1 SISRPKH
8 SRNTMGQINYRH
20 DHGIAVIEIEN
31 EGRLNAFTRA
41 MRAEISTL
49 LARANDDPRATAA
62 VITGRGDAFCAGQD
76 LNEAQGWTDETPWVE
91 EFEDFFRAL
100 LRFQKPLIA
109 AVNGVAAGGGFQMA
123 LMCDSR
129 IGHPGTRMGQPE
141 VKRGLASVT
150 GTWLLQ
156 RSVGDM
162 RARELALSGRL
173 MDAEELK
180 QLGILNAIVP
190 EGEVMR
196 AAFAACAQF
205 AQSPPDS
212 YARTKTWL
220 YENLSAEM
228 STVIRDAAVLHRKG
242 FASGVSQAGATHFLR
257 PNQS

>member
-1 SISRPKH
+1 
-8 SRNTMGQINYRH
+8 MGQINHRH
-20 DHGIAVIEIEN
+20 DHGIAIIEIEN

-41 MRAEISTL
+41 MRGEIGVL
-49 LARANDDPRATAA
+49 LGRANDDPRVTAA

-76 LNEAQGWTDETPWVE
+76 LNEAQGWNDETPWVE

-100 LRFQKPLIA
+100 LRFKKPLVA
-109 AVNGVAAGGGFQMA
+109 AVNGIAAGGGFQMA
-123 LMCDSR
+123 LLCDSR

-162 RARELALSGRL
+162 RARELALSGR
-173 MDAEELK
+173 MIEAEELK

-190 EGEVMR
+190 QSELM
-196 AAFAACAQF
+196 AAAITACEQF
-205 AQSPPDS
+205 AESPADS

-220 YENLSAEM
+220 YESLSDEI
-228 STVIRDAAVLHRKG
+228 SIVIRDAAAAHRKG

-257 PNQS
+257 PNQSRASH